1 MTKMAATDRR
11 TASPV
16 GRYAWTFFVF
26 VGAVLVLFGLTDL
39 IAAGATFGQ
48 GEAPTFDGI
57 TGTSWE
63 SIKSSPVASQIDWMV
78 RGQAIMMMIAG
89 LLTGFIS
96 ATAFRRGER
105 WAWVAMALWPIA
117 ILALDLNLLLALSH
131 TTQGIPPPLVSG
143 SIFIVLSLFTLALT
157 FRKAFR
163 AE

>member
-16 GRYAWTFFVF
+16 ERYAWTFFVF
-26 VGAVLVLFGLTDL
+26 VGVVLVLFGLTDL
-39 IAAGATFGQ
+39 GAGGATFGQ

-78 RGQAIMMMIAG
+78 RAQAIMMVIAG

-117 ILALDLNLLLALSH
+117 ILALDLNLLLALRH

-143 SIFIVLSLFTLALT
+143 SIVIVLSLFTLALT

-163 AE
+163 PE